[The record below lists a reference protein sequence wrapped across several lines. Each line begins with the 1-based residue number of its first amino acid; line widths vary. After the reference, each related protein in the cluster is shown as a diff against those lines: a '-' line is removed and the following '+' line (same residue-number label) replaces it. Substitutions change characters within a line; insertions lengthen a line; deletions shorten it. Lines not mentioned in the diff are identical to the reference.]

1 MCIRDRN
8 TVQET
13 GGRFRPISPYIQDN
27 WKITSKL
34 TLDLGL
40 RWDYYPTYTEAHNVL
55 SFFNPTLTN
64 PITNTPGAIQYAGN
78 GANTCNCSTP
88 VSNYMKNFG
97 PRLGLAY
104 QIDPKTVIRAS
115 YGVMYT
121 HGNGVGGSAISRTG
135 TGTLGFSA
143 SPSDSSNTSTF
154 LSSAP
159 FPAFPAYIAATG
171 TASGNGYGTGYTTT
185 AGYTGSPSTVGY
197 GDPYL
202 GGRAPQY
209 INYTLG
215 IQHQWTDN
223 FTTTMSYVGSQGHFL
238 ITDGGNPR
246 GYYSDQL
253 DPKYLSLGSC
263 LSTAVNKLATS
274 TNAAGQNCA
283 AIDPIA
289 TPAWF
294 LSLIHI

>member
-1 MCIRDRN
+1 MPASCSGDR
-8 TVQET
+8 QGQPDPEHSAGD

-34 TLDLGL
+34 TLNLGL

-185 AGYTGSPSTVGY
+185 AATPVRRRRSAMAIPIWADAHRSTSTTPWVSSTSGPTISPRRC
-197 GDPYL
+197 PMWA
-202 GGRAPQY
+202 R
-209 INYTLG
+209 
-215 IQHQWTDN
+215 
-223 FTTTMSYVGSQGHFL
+223 
-238 ITDGGNPR
+238 R
-246 GYYSDQL
+246 
-253 DPKYLSLGSC
+253 
-263 LSTAVNKLATS
+263 ATS
-274 TNAAGQNCA
+274 
-283 AIDPIA
+283 
-289 TPAWF
+289 
-294 LSLIHI
+294 